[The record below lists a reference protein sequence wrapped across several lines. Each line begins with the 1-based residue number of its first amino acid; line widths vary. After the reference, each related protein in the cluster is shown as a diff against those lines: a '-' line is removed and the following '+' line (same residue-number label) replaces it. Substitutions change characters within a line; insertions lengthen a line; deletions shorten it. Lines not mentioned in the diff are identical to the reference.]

1 MPQSHDNTGLDLT
14 PITITDADLHAQHHQ
29 YIETLIRKE
38 EQRIAFRQAVIEK
51 TTASLLY
58 SGIIAAGVYIA
69 EQVRN
74 HWK

>member
-1 MPQSHDNTGLDLT
+1 MSHNEPHTTVDLT
-14 PITITDADLHAQHHQ
+14 PIVITDADLHAQHHQ

-58 SGIIAAGVYIA
+58 SGVIAGGLYILD
-69 EQVRN
+69 QVKA